1 MRVNEDGALVELL
14 SANPGF
20 APGSTWAL
28 ADYPATT
35 HLLSTGQPGQVVD
48 GDALGD
54 PAELEELRSLGMG
67 AMLMVPMPLGGG
79 GMALVEVYRRRA
91 QAFSRAEI
99 ERARVVTL
107 QLRAVLARLAV
118 R

>member
-1 MRVNEDGALVELL
+1 MVA
-14 SANPGF
+14 
-20 APGSTWAL
+20 
-28 ADYPATT
+28 
-35 HLLSTGQPGQVVD
+35 

-54 PAELEELRSLGMG
+54 PAELEELRLLRMG
-67 AMLMVPMPLGGG
+67 VMLMLPMPLGNDD
-79 GMALVEVYRRRA
+79 MALVEVYRRRP